1 MEPKYNIFVR
11 IVQFQFVLTVP
22 CLAMRFFFVKIICL
36 SFFQHKNHEFEKIEK
51 VYDLHIE
58 KINKEA
64 YILKKKLKYSK
75 ETKLNEITNV
85 AEKCHQRLENELKE
99 RLINLHKEKKALAE
113 EIDCFDDM
121 HTHITQ

>member
-1 MEPKYNIFVR
+1 
-11 IVQFQFVLTVP
+11 
-22 CLAMRFFFVKIICL
+22 MRLIFVKIICL

-64 YILKKKLKYSK
+64 YILKKKLNILYDQMENLEQAIKKLKYSK